1 MNSKSAY
8 RALALAFL
16 AVIAVQ
22 RYAAGHKS
30 VGVEQYQQAIRQAGA
45 AIPTRLGSWVGQD
58 VPVPV
63 QALAVLKPNV
73 MISRRYTNVENGAVA
88 GLMLV
93 HCGNAHHMIGHFP
106 LRCYPARGWVVQSAQ
121 PRDWDAAGI
130 RITGTEYHFTLDS
143 LSDGGAAQS
152 IVVVNCLLRPNGR
165 ILRDMDDLSAT
176 IVGAGGAASGAGQ
189 LQVYFD
195 ASVPPAQRDA
205 AVEAILGGCKPLI
218 EAILADP
225 AHVNQGRGV

>member
-1 MNSKSAY
+1 MSSTVIY
-8 RALALAFL
+8 RLLACAFL

-22 RYAAGHKS
+22 RYATGHKS
-30 VGVEQYQQAIRQAGA
+30 VGVEKYQASIREAGA

-73 MISRRYTNVENGAVA
+73 MISRRYTNVENGTVA

-93 HCGNAHHMIGHFP
+93 HCGNAHHMAGHFP
-106 LRCYPARGWVVQSAQ
+106 LRCYPARGWVVRGAE
-121 PRDWDAAGI
+121 PRDWNAAGVV
-130 RITGTEYHFTLDS
+130 ITGSEYHFSMDS
-143 LSDGGAAQS
+143 LSNGEGEQS
-152 IVVVNCLLRPNGR
+152 IVVVNCLLRPNGQ
-165 ILRDMDDLSAT
+165 ILRDMDSMSRT
-176 IVGAGGAASGAGQ
+176 IIGAGGAASGAGQ

-195 ASVPPAQRDA
+195 ASVPRAQRDA

-218 EAILADP
+218 EAILANP
-225 AHVNQGRGV
+225 EQ